1 MDIEPIHQLTLTD
14 SQLFYL
20 YDILDNSVDE
30 DMESIDNPSEALGQ
44 GTTRETRMAFAEETM
59 ELFEVVK
66 KKVDE
71 LLKQEND

>member
-1 MDIEPIHQLTLTD
+1 MDTEPIHKLTLTD

-44 GTTRETRMAFAEETM
+44 GTTRETRMVFAEETM